1 MMIMPDEEKLSSYL
15 NKSKLISNA
24 NYEKKIRMAILG
36 GFTLNG
42 LEETMRVKC
51 DEKKI
56 QCTTYVSGYNQ
67 YNQEILDEKSQ
78 LYKFVPDITFLIID
92 SRNVFGELFFN
103 PYSISAEE
111 RKRFIQNKSDE
122 IINLAKTLVKKSNSK
137 LILSNFSIPSYS
149 PIGINETQE
158 EFGLHDMIRSLN
170 QNIKIGLRLES
181 KIFIYDLNSFV
192 TKFGENN
199 VFNYKQFFYGDIRI
213 SLDYIPH
220 LAQELVGYIMAVLGL
235 IKKCIV
241 LDLDNTLWG
250 GIIGED
256 GFEGIKLGDD
266 PIGRSYVE
274 FQYNLLALNQRGI
287 LLAINSKNNFD
298 DAIQVIKEHPNM
310 ILKEDNFACVRIN
323 WNDKVANMKEIS
335 SELNIGLDSMVF
347 IDDDPV
353 NIEYVR
359 SNLPEI
365 ESIQMSAD
373 DCHNNSKH
381 LKSMSAL
388 FPVLKITDED
398 KARNKM
404 YLAQKKR
411 TEFKTQVGNLE
422 DFLKQLDI
430 SVNIKIADDFTI
442 PRISQ
447 LTLKTNQFN
456 LTTRRYQEEDIRKF
470 SQDSEKIV
478 GCAQIEDKF
487 GDNGITGAYIINKD
501 NELQWT
507 IDTFLLS
514 CRVIGRGVEDGI
526 LSHIIEKA
534 RRDGISQ
541 VRGEY
546 IKTKKNQPAEIFFA
560 DFGFKK
566 EGDFWIFDTKDQFKK
581 PEHLVIS

>member
-1 MMIMPDEEKLSSYL
+1 MSDEEKLSSYL
-15 NKSKLISNA
+15 SKSKLISNSR
-24 NYEKKIRMAILG
+24 YEKKIRIAILG

-78 LYKFVPDITFLIID
+78 LYKFSPDITFLIID
-92 SRNVFGELFFN
+92 SRSVFGELLLN
-103 PYSISAEE
+103 PYSLSADE
-111 RKRFIQNKSDE
+111 RKQFVQNKSDE
-122 IINLAKTLVKKSNSK
+122 IINFAKMLVKKSNSK
-137 LILSNFSIPSYS
+137 LILSNFNIPSYS
-149 PIGINETQE
+149 PIGINETDE
-158 EFGLHDMIRSLN
+158 EFGLHDMVRSLN
-170 QNIKIGLRLES
+170 QNIKIGLRLEPEV
-181 KIFIYDLNSFV
+181 FIYDLNSFV
-192 TKFGENN
+192 SKFGENN

-213 SLDYIPH
+213 SLDHIPY
-220 LAQELVGYIMAVLGL
+220 LAQELMGYVTAVLGL
-235 IKKCIV
+235 TKKCIV
-241 LDLDNTLWG
+241 LDLDNTIWG
-250 GIIGED
+250 GVVGED

-266 PIGRSYVE
+266 PIGRAYVE

-298 DAIQVIKEHPNM
+298 DAIQIIKEHPNM

-323 WNDKVANMKEIS
+323 WNDKVTNMKEIS
-335 SELNIGLDSMVF
+335 DELNIGLDSMVF
-347 IDDDPV
+347 VDDDPV
-353 NIEYVR
+353 NIEYMR
-359 SNLPEI
+359 SSLSEVV
-365 ESIQMSAD
+365 SVQMSAD
-373 DCHNNSKH
+373 NCHNNSSN
-381 LKSMSAL
+381 LKSMSTI
-388 FPVLKITDED
+388 FDVLKITDED

-404 YLAQKKR
+404 YLEQRKR
-411 TEFKTQVGNLE
+411 TQFKTQVGNLE
-422 DFLKQLDI
+422 DFLKQLNI
-430 SVNIKIADDFTI
+430 SVNIKKVDDFTI

-470 SQDSEKIV
+470 SKDTKKIV

-501 NELQWT
+501 NEQQWT

-514 CRVIGRGVEDGI
+514 CRVLGRGVEDGV
-526 LSHIIEKA
+526 LSHIIEQA
-534 RRDGISQ
+534 RRGGISK

-546 IKTKKNQPAEIFFA
+546 IKTAKNQPAENFFA

-566 EGDFWIFDTKDQFKK
+566 EGSFWIFNTKDQFKK
-581 PEHLVIS
+581 PKHLVVS

>member
-1 MMIMPDEEKLSSYL
+1 MSEEEKLSSYL
-15 NKSKLISNA
+15 SKSKLISNS
-24 NYEKKIRMAILG
+24 NYEKKIRIAILG

-56 QCTTYVSGYNQ
+56 QCTTFVSGYNQ

-78 LYKFVPDITFLIID
+78 LYKFSPDITFLIID
-92 SRNVFGELFFN
+92 SRNALGEFFLN

-111 RKRFIQNKSDE
+111 RKRFVEDKSNE
-122 IINLAKTLVKKSNSK
+122 IINLAKELVKKSKSK
-137 LILSNFSIPSYS
+137 LVISNFSVLSYS
-149 PIGINETQE
+149 PIGINEIKE

-170 QNIKIGLRLES
+170 QNIKIGLRLEPE
-181 KIFIYDLNSFV
+181 IFIYDLNSFV

-213 SLDYIPH
+213 SLHCIPY
-220 LAQELVGYIMAVLGL
+220 LAEELIGYVTAVLGL
-235 IKKCIV
+235 SKKCLV

-256 GFEGIKLGDD
+256 GIEGIKLGDD
-266 PIGRSYVE
+266 PVGRSYVE
-274 FQYNLLALNQRGI
+274 FQHNLLALNQRGI

-298 DAIQVIKEHPNM
+298 DAIQVINEHPNM
-310 ILKEDNFACVRIN
+310 VLKQDNFACVRIN

-335 SELNIGLDSMVF
+335 DELNIGLDSMVF
-347 IDDDPV
+347 VDDDPV
-353 NIEYVR
+353 NIEYVS

-365 ESIQMSAD
+365 SSIHMSAEQ
-373 DCHNNSKH
+373 CHNNSR
-381 LKSMSAL
+381 SIRSISS
-388 FPVLKITDED
+388 FFNVLKITDED
-398 KARNKM
+398 KTRNKM
-404 YLAQKKR
+404 YLEQRKR
-411 TEFKTQVGNLE
+411 SELKTQAGNLDE
-422 DFLKQLDI
+422 FLKQMGI
-430 SVNIKIADDFTI
+430 SVHIKNADDFTI

-470 SQDSEKIV
+470 LQNSEKIV
-478 GCAQIEDKF
+478 GCAQIQDKF

-501 NELQWT
+501 NEQQWT

-514 CRVIGRGVEDGI
+514 CRVIGRGIEDGV
-526 LSHIIEKA
+526 LCHIIEKA
-534 RRDGISQ
+534 RKDGISQ

-546 IKTKKNQPAEIFFA
+546 IKTKKNQPAENFFEN
-560 DFGFKK
+560 FGFKK
-566 EGDFWIFDTKDQFKK
+566 EGDFWIFDTKNQFKR

>member
-1 MMIMPDEEKLSSYL
+1 MPDEEKLSSYL
-15 NKSKLISNA
+15 SKSKLISNS
-24 NYEKKIRMAILG
+24 NYAKKIRIAVLG

-67 YNQEILDEKSQ
+67 YNQEIIDEKSQ
-78 LYKFVPDITFLIID
+78 LYKFSPDITFLIID
-92 SRNVFGELFFN
+92 CRNVFGELFLN
-103 PYSISAEE
+103 PYSLSAEE
-111 RKRFIQNKSDE
+111 RKQFVQTKSDE

-137 LILSNFSIPSYS
+137 LIISNFSIPSYS
-149 PIGINETQE
+149 PIGINETRE
-158 EFGLHDMIRSLN
+158 EFGLHDMVRSLN
-170 QNIKIGLRLES
+170 QNIKIGLRLEPE
-181 KIFIYDLNSFV
+181 IFIYDLNSFV
-192 TKFGENN
+192 SKFGEHN

-213 SLDYIPH
+213 SLDYIPY
-220 LAQELVGYIMAVLGL
+220 LAQELMGYVTAVLGL

-256 GFEGIKLGDD
+256 GFDGIKLGDD
-266 PIGRSYVE
+266 PIGRAYVE
-274 FQYNLLALNQRGI
+274 FQNNLLALNQRGV

-298 DAIQVIKEHPNM
+298 EVIQVIKEHPNM

-323 WNDKVANMKEIS
+323 WNDKLANMKEIS
-335 SELNIGLDSMVF
+335 DELNIGLDSMVF
-347 IDDDPV
+347 VDDDPI

-359 SNLPEI
+359 SNLPEVV
-365 ESIQMSAD
+365 SIQMPAD
-373 DCHNNSKH
+373 NCHNNASN
-381 LKSMSAL
+381 LKSMTAI
-388 FPVLKITDED
+388 FDMLKLTDED
-398 KARNKM
+398 KARNTM
-404 YLAQKKR
+404 YLEQRKR
-411 TEFKTQVGNLE
+411 AEFKTQVGNLE
-422 DFLKQLDI
+422 NFLKQMNI
-430 SVNIKIADDFTI
+430 SVNIKNADDFTI

-470 SQDSEKIV
+470 SQDSKKIV
-478 GCAQIEDKF
+478 ECAQIKDKF
-487 GDNGITGAYIINKD
+487 GDNGITAAYIVNKD
-501 NELQWT
+501 NEQQWT

-534 RRDGISQ
+534 RKDGISQ

-546 IKTKKNQPAEIFFA
+546 IKTEKNQPAENLFV

-566 EGDFWIFDTKDQFKK
+566 EGDFWIFDTNDQFKK
-581 PEHLVIS
+581 PKHLVIS

>member
-1 MMIMPDEEKLSSYL
+1 MPSEEKLSSYL
-15 NKSKLISNA
+15 NKSKLISNS
-24 NYEKKIRMAILG
+24 NYAKKIRIAILG

-67 YNQEILDEKSQ
+67 YNQEIIDEKSQ
-78 LYKFVPDITFLIID
+78 LYKFSPDITFLIID
-92 SRNVFGELFFN
+92 CRNVFGELFLN

-111 RKRFIQNKSDE
+111 RKQFVQTKSDE

-137 LILSNFSIPSYS
+137 LIISNFSIPSYS
-149 PIGINETQE
+149 PIGINETRE
-158 EFGLHDMIRSLN
+158 EFGLHDMVRSLN
-170 QNIKIGLRLES
+170 QNIKIGLRLEPE
-181 KIFIYDLNSFV
+181 IFIYDLNSFV
-192 TKFGENN
+192 SKFGEHN

-213 SLDYIPH
+213 SLDYIPY
-220 LAQELVGYIMAVLGL
+220 LAQELMGYVTAVLGL

-250 GIIGED
+250 GIVGED

-266 PIGRSYVE
+266 PIGRAYVE
-274 FQYNLLALNQRGI
+274 FQYNLQALNQRGI

-335 SELNIGLDSMVF
+335 DELNIGLDSMVF
-347 IDDDPV
+347 VDDDPV
-353 NIEYVR
+353 NIEYVK
-359 SNLPEI
+359 SNIPEVV
-365 ESIQMSAD
+365 SIQMPAD
-373 DCHNNSKH
+373 NCHNNSSH
-381 LKSMSAL
+381 LKSIASL
-388 FPVLKITDED
+388 FHVLKITDED

-404 YLAQKKR
+404 YLEQKKR

-422 DFLKQLDI
+422 NFLKQLNI
-430 SVNIKIADDFTI
+430 SVDIKIADDFTI

-456 LTTRRYQEEDIRKF
+456 LTTRRYQEADIRKF
-470 SQDSEKIV
+470 SQDSKKIV
-478 GCAQIEDKF
+478 GCVQIKDKF
-487 GDNGITGAYIINKD
+487 GDNGITGAYIVNKD
-501 NELQWT
+501 NEQQWT

-526 LSHIIEKA
+526 LANIIEKA

-546 IKTKKNQPAEIFFA
+546 IKTKKNQPAENFFA
-560 DFGFKK
+560 NFGFKK

>member
-1 MMIMPDEEKLSSYL
+1 MPDEEKLSSYL
-15 NKSKLISNA
+15 NKSKLISNS
-24 NYEKKIRMAILG
+24 NYEQKIRIAILG

-122 IINLAKTLVKKSNSK
+122 IINLVKTLVKKSNSK

-149 PIGINETQE
+149 PIGINETKE
-158 EFGLHDMIRSLN
+158 EFGLHDMVRNLN
-170 QNIKIGLRLES
+170 QNIKIGLRSEPE
-181 KIFIYDLNSFV
+181 IFIYDLNSFV
-192 TKFGENN
+192 SKFGENN

-213 SLDYIPH
+213 SLDYIPY
-220 LAQELVGYIMAVLGL
+220 LAQELMGYVTAVLGL

-250 GIIGED
+250 GIVGED

-266 PIGRSYVE
+266 PIGRAYVE
-274 FQYNLLALNQRGI
+274 FQYNLQALNQRGI

-335 SELNIGLDSMVF
+335 DELNIGLDSMVF
-347 IDDDPV
+347 VDDDPV

-359 SNLPEI
+359 SNIPEVV
-365 ESIQMSAD
+365 SIQMPAD
-373 DCHNNSKH
+373 NCHNNSSH
-381 LKSMSAL
+381 LKSIASL
-388 FPVLKITDED
+388 FHVLKITDED

-404 YLAQKKR
+404 YLEQKKR

-422 DFLKQLDI
+422 NFLKQLNI
-430 SVNIKIADDFTI
+430 SVDIKIADDFTI

-456 LTTRRYQEEDIRKF
+456 LTTRRYQEADIRKF
-470 SQDSEKIV
+470 SQDSKKIV
-478 GCAQIEDKF
+478 GCVQIKDKF
-487 GDNGITGAYIINKD
+487 GDNGITGAYIVNKD
-501 NELQWT
+501 NEQQWS

-526 LSHIIEKA
+526 LANIIEKA

-546 IKTKKNQPAEIFFA
+546 IKTKKNQPAENFFA

>member
-1 MMIMPDEEKLSSYL
+1 MPDEEKLSSYL
-15 NKSKLISNA
+15 SKSKLISNS
-24 NYEKKIRMAILG
+24 NYAKKIRISILG

-78 LYKFVPDITFLIID
+78 LYKFSPDITFLIID
-92 SRNVFGELFFN
+92 SRNVFGELFLN
-103 PYSISAEE
+103 PYSISVEE

-122 IINLAKTLVKKSNSK
+122 IINLAKTLVKKSKSK
-137 LILSNFSIPSYS
+137 LILSNFSMPSYS
-149 PIGINETQE
+149 PIGINETRE
-158 EFGLHDMIRSLN
+158 EFGLYDMVGNLN
-170 QNIKIGLRLES
+170 QNIKIGLRLEPE
-181 KIFIYDLNSFV
+181 IFIYDLNSFV

-199 VFNYKQFFYGDIRI
+199 VFDYKQFFYGDIRI
-213 SLDYIPH
+213 SLDYIPY
-220 LAQELVGYIMAVLGL
+220 LAQELMGYIIAVLGL
-235 IKKCIV
+235 VKKCIV

-250 GIIGED
+250 GIVGED
-256 GFEGIKLGDD
+256 GFDGIKLGDD
-266 PIGRSYVE
+266 PIGRAYVE
-274 FQYNLLALNQRGI
+274 FQYNLLALNQRGV

-298 DAIQVIKEHPNM
+298 DAIHVIKEHPNM

-323 WNDKVANMKEIS
+323 WNDKVVNMKEIS
-335 SELNIGLDSMVF
+335 DELNIGLDSMVF
-347 IDDDPV
+347 VDDDPI

-359 SNLPEI
+359 SNLPEVV
-365 ESIQMSAD
+365 SIQMPAD
-373 DCHNNSKH
+373 NCHNNASH
-381 LKSMSAL
+381 LKSMTAL
-388 FPVLKITDED
+388 FDMLKLTDED

-404 YLAQKKR
+404 YLEQSKR
-411 TEFKTQVGNLE
+411 AEFKTQVGNLE
-422 DFLKQLDI
+422 NFLKQMNI
-430 SVNIKIADDFTI
+430 SVNIKNADDFTI

-470 SQDSEKIV
+470 SQDSKKIV
-478 GCAQIEDKF
+478 ECAQIEDKF
-487 GDNGITGAYIINKD
+487 GDNGITAAYIVNKD
-501 NELQWT
+501 NEQQWT
-507 IDTFLLS
+507 IDTLLLS

-534 RRDGISQ
+534 RKDGISQ

-546 IKTKKNQPAEIFFA
+546 IKTEKNQPAENLFA

-566 EGDFWIFDTKDQFKK
+566 EGDFWIFDTNDQFKK
-581 PEHLVIS
+581 PKHLVIS

>member
-1 MMIMPDEEKLSSYL
+1 MPDEEKLSSYL
-15 NKSKLISNA
+15 SKSKLISNS
-24 NYEKKIRMAILG
+24 NYAKKIRISILG

-78 LYKFVPDITFLIID
+78 LYKFSPDITFLIID
-92 SRNVFGELFFN
+92 SRNVFGELFLN
-103 PYSISAEE
+103 PYSISVEE

-122 IINLAKTLVKKSNSK
+122 IINLAKTLVKKSKSK
-137 LILSNFSIPSYS
+137 LILSNFSMPSYS
-149 PIGINETQE
+149 PIGINETRE
-158 EFGLHDMIRSLN
+158 EFGLYDMVGNLN
-170 QNIKIGLRLES
+170 QNIKIGLRLEPE
-181 KIFIYDLNSFV
+181 IFIYDLNSFV

-199 VFNYKQFFYGDIRI
+199 VFDYKQFFYGDIRI
-213 SLDYIPH
+213 SLDYIPY
-220 LAQELVGYIMAVLGL
+220 LAQELMGYITAVLGL
-235 IKKCIV
+235 VKKCIV

-250 GIIGED
+250 GIVGED
-256 GFEGIKLGDD
+256 GFDGIKLGDD
-266 PIGRSYVE
+266 PIGRAYVE

-298 DAIQVIKEHPNM
+298 DAIQVIKEHTNM

-323 WNDKVANMKEIS
+323 WNDKVVNMKEIS
-335 SELNIGLDSMVF
+335 DELNIGLDSMVF
-347 IDDDPV
+347 VDDDPV

-359 SNLPEI
+359 SNLPEVA
-365 ESIQMSAD
+365 SIQMPAD
-373 DCHNNSKH
+373 NCHNNARH
-381 LKSMSAL
+381 LKSITAL
-388 FPVLKITDED
+388 FDMLKLTDED
-398 KARNKM
+398 KARNRM
-404 YLAQKKR
+404 YLEQRKR
-411 TEFKTQVGNLE
+411 VEFKTHVGNLE
-422 DFLKQLDI
+422 NFLKQMNI
-430 SVNIKIADDFTI
+430 SVNIKNADDFTI

-470 SQDSEKIV
+470 SQDSKKIV
-478 GCAQIEDKF
+478 ECAQIEDKF
-487 GDNGITGAYIINKD
+487 GDNGITAAYIVNKD
-501 NELQWT
+501 NEQQWT

-534 RRDGISQ
+534 RKDGISQ

-546 IKTKKNQPAEIFFA
+546 IKTEKNQPAENLFA

-566 EGDFWIFDTKDQFKK
+566 EGNFWIFDTNDQFKK
-581 PEHLVIS
+581 PKHLVIS

>member
-1 MMIMPDEEKLSSYL
+1 MSDEEKLFAYI
-15 NKSKLISNA
+15 NKSKLIPNSNS
-24 NYEKKIRMAILG
+24 EKKIRIAILG

-78 LYKFVPDITFLIID
+78 LYKFSPDITFLIID
-92 SRNVFGELFFN
+92 SRNVFGELFLN
-103 PYSISAEE
+103 PYSISVEE

-122 IINLAKTLVKKSNSK
+122 IINLAKTLVKKSKSK
-137 LILSNFSIPSYS
+137 LILSNFSMPSYS
-149 PIGINETQE
+149 PIGINETRE
-158 EFGLHDMIRSLN
+158 EFGLYDMVGNLN
-170 QNIKIGLRLES
+170 QNIKIGLRLEPE
-181 KIFIYDLNSFV
+181 IFIYDLNSFV

-199 VFNYKQFFYGDIRI
+199 VFDYKQFFYGDIRI
-213 SLDYIPH
+213 SLDYIPY
-220 LAQELVGYIMAVLGL
+220 LAQELMGYIIAVLGL
-235 IKKCIV
+235 VKKCIV

-250 GIIGED
+250 GIVGED
-256 GFEGIKLGDD
+256 GFDGIKLGDD
-266 PIGRSYVE
+266 PIGRAYVE
-274 FQYNLLALNQRGI
+274 FQYNLLALNQRGV

-298 DAIQVIKEHPNM
+298 DAIHVIKEHPNM

-335 SELNIGLDSMVF
+335 DELNIGLDSMVF
-347 IDDDPV
+347 VDDDPV

-359 SNLPEI
+359 SNLPEVA
-365 ESIQMSAD
+365 SIQMPAD
-373 DCHNNSKH
+373 NCHNNASN
-381 LKSMSAL
+381 LKSMTAL
-388 FPVLKITDED
+388 FDMLKLTDED

-404 YLAQKKR
+404 YLEQSKR
-411 TEFKTQVGNLE
+411 AEFKTQVGNLE
-422 DFLKQLDI
+422 NFLKQMNI
-430 SVNIKIADDFTI
+430 SVNIKNADDFTI

-470 SQDSEKIV
+470 SQDSKKIV
-478 GCAQIEDKF
+478 ECAQIEDKF
-487 GDNGITGAYIINKD
+487 GDNGITAAYIVNKD
-501 NELQWT
+501 NEQQWT
-507 IDTFLLS
+507 IDTLLLS

-534 RRDGISQ
+534 RKDGISQ

-546 IKTKKNQPAEIFFA
+546 IKTEKNQPAENLFA

-566 EGDFWIFDTKDQFKK
+566 EGNFWIFDTNDQFKK
-581 PEHLVIS
+581 PKHLVIS

>member
-1 MMIMPDEEKLSSYL
+1 MPSEEKLSSYL
-15 NKSKLISNA
+15 NKSKLVSNS
-24 NYEKKIRMAILG
+24 NYAKKIRIAILG

-78 LYKFVPDITFLIID
+78 LYKFSPDITFLVID
-92 SRNVFGELFFN
+92 CRNVFGELFLN
-103 PYSISAEE
+103 PYSLSAEE
-111 RKRFIQNKSDE
+111 RKQFVQTKSDE

-137 LILSNFSIPSYS
+137 LIISNFSIPSYS
-149 PIGINETQE
+149 PIGINETRE
-158 EFGLHDMIRSLN
+158 EFGLHDMVRSLN
-170 QNIKIGLRLES
+170 QNIKIGLRLEPE
-181 KIFIYDLNSFV
+181 IFIYDLNSFV
-192 TKFGENN
+192 SKFGEHN

-213 SLDYIPH
+213 SLDYIPY
-220 LAQELVGYIMAVLGL
+220 LAQELMGYVTAVLGL

-256 GFEGIKLGDD
+256 GFDGIKLGDD
-266 PIGRSYVE
+266 PIGRAYVE
-274 FQYNLLALNQRGI
+274 FQNNLLALNQRGV

-298 DAIQVIKEHPNM
+298 EAIQVIKEHPNM

-335 SELNIGLDSMVF
+335 DELNIGLDSMVF
-347 IDDDPV
+347 VDDDPI

-359 SNLPEI
+359 SNLPEVA
-365 ESIQMSAD
+365 SIQMPAD
-373 DCHNNSKH
+373 NCHNNASN
-381 LKSMSAL
+381 LKSMTAI
-388 FPVLKITDED
+388 FDMLKLTDED
-398 KARNKM
+398 KARNTM
-404 YLAQKKR
+404 YLEQRKR
-411 TEFKTQVGNLE
+411 AEFKTQVGNLE
-422 DFLKQLDI
+422 NFLNQMNI
-430 SVNIKIADDFTI
+430 SVNIKNADDFTI

-470 SQDSEKIV
+470 SQDSKKIV
-478 GCAQIEDKF
+478 ECAQIKDKF
-487 GDNGITGAYIINKD
+487 GDNGITAAYIVNKD
-501 NELQWT
+501 NEQQWT

-534 RRDGISQ
+534 RKDGISQ

-546 IKTKKNQPAEIFFA
+546 IKTEKNQPAENLFA

-566 EGDFWIFDTKDQFKK
+566 EGDFWIFDTNDQFKK
-581 PEHLVIS
+581 PKHLVIS

>member
-1 MMIMPDEEKLSSYL
+1 MPDEEKLSSYL
-15 NKSKLISNA
+15 NKSKLISNS
-24 NYEKKIRMAILG
+24 NYTKKIRIAILG

-78 LYKFVPDITFLIID
+78 LYKFSPDITFLIID
-92 SRNVFGELFFN
+92 CRNIFGELFLN

-111 RKRFIQNKSDE
+111 RKRFVQTKSDE

-149 PIGINETQE
+149 PIGINETKE
-158 EFGLHDMIRSLN
+158 EFGLHDMVRSLN
-170 QNIKIGLRLES
+170 QNIKIGLKLEPE
-181 KIFIYDLNSFV
+181 IFIYDLNSFV
-192 TKFGENN
+192 SKFGEQNI
-199 VFNYKQFFYGDIRI
+199 FNYKQFFYGDIRI
-213 SLDYIPH
+213 SLDYIPY
-220 LAQELVGYIMAVLGL
+220 LAQELIGYVTAVLGL

-250 GIIGED
+250 GIVGED
-256 GFEGIKLGDD
+256 GFEGIKLNDD
-266 PIGRSYVE
+266 PIGRAYVE
-274 FQYNLLALNQRGI
+274 FQYSLLALNQRGI

-298 DAIQVIKEHPNM
+298 EAIQVIKEHPNM

-335 SELNIGLDSMVF
+335 DELNIGLDSMVF
-347 IDDDPV
+347 VDDDPV
-353 NIEYVR
+353 NIEYMR
-359 SNLPEI
+359 SNLPEV
-365 ESIQMSAD
+365 ESIHMPAD
-373 DCHNNSKH
+373 NCHDNTSH
-381 LKSMSAL
+381 LKSITAL
-388 FPVLKITDED
+388 FDMLKLTDED
-398 KARNKM
+398 KARNQM
-404 YLAQKKR
+404 YLEQRKR
-411 TEFKTQVGNLE
+411 AEFKTQVGNLE
-422 DFLKQLDI
+422 NFLKQMNI
-430 SVNIKIADDFTI
+430 SVNIKNADDFTI

-470 SQDSEKIV
+470 SQDSKKIV
-478 GCAQIEDKF
+478 ECAQIEDKF
-487 GDNGITGAYIINKD
+487 GDNGITAAYIVNKD
-501 NELQWT
+501 NEQQWT

-534 RRDGISQ
+534 RKGGISQ

-546 IKTKKNQPAEIFFA
+546 IKTEKNQPAENLFA

-566 EGDFWIFDTKDQFKK
+566 EGDFWIFDTNDQFKK
-581 PEHLVIS
+581 PKHLLIS

>member
-1 MMIMPDEEKLSSYL
+1 MSEEEKLSSYL
-15 NKSKLISNA
+15 SKSKLISNS
-24 NYEKKIRMAILG
+24 NYEKKIRIAILG

-56 QCTTYVSGYNQ
+56 QCTTFVSGYNQ

-78 LYKFVPDITFLIID
+78 LYKFSPDITFLIID
-92 SRNVFGELFFN
+92 SRNTLGEFFLN

-111 RKRFIQNKSDE
+111 RKRFVEDKSNE
-122 IINLAKTLVKKSNSK
+122 IINLAKELVKKSKSK
-137 LILSNFSIPSYS
+137 LVISNFNIPSYS
-149 PIGINETQE
+149 PIGINEIKE

-170 QNIKIGLRLES
+170 QNIKIGLRLEPE
-181 KIFIYDLNSFV
+181 IFIYDLNSFV

-213 SLDYIPH
+213 SLHCIPY
-220 LAQELVGYIMAVLGL
+220 LAEELIGYVTAVLGL
-235 IKKCIV
+235 SKKCLV

-256 GFEGIKLGDD
+256 GIEGIKLGDD
-266 PIGRSYVE
+266 PVGRSYVE
-274 FQYNLLALNQRGI
+274 FQHNLLALNQRGI

-298 DAIQVIKEHPNM
+298 DAIQVINEHPNM
-310 ILKEDNFACVRIN
+310 VLKQDNFACVRIN
-323 WNDKVANMKEIS
+323 WNDKVKNMKEIS
-335 SELNIGLDSMVF
+335 DELNIGLDSMVF
-347 IDDDPV
+347 VDDDPV
-353 NIEYVR
+353 NIEYVN

-365 ESIQMSAD
+365 LSIHMPAD
-373 DCHNNSKH
+373 NCHDNSRH
-381 LKSMSAL
+381 LKLISPL
-388 FPVLKITDED
+388 FNVLKITDED
-398 KARNKM
+398 KARNRM
-404 YLAQKKR
+404 YLEQRKR
-411 TEFKTQVGNLE
+411 TELKTQVGNLDE
-422 DFLKQLDI
+422 FLKQLNI
-430 SVNIKIADDFTI
+430 SVEIKNADDFTI

-470 SQDSEKIV
+470 AQGSEKIV
-478 GCAQIEDKF
+478 GCAQIQDKF

-501 NELQWT
+501 NEQQWT

-514 CRVIGRGVEDGI
+514 CRVIGRGIEDGV
-526 LSHIIEKA
+526 LCHIIEKA
-534 RRDGISQ
+534 RKDGISQ

-546 IKTKKNQPAEIFFA
+546 IKTKKNQPAENFFEN
-560 DFGFKK
+560 FGFKK
-566 EGDFWIFDTKDQFKK
+566 EGDFWIFDTKNQFKR

>member
-1 MMIMPDEEKLSSYL
+1 MPDEEKLSSYL
-15 NKSKLISNA
+15 SKSKLISNS
-24 NYEKKIRMAILG
+24 NYAKKIRIAILG

-78 LYKFVPDITFLIID
+78 LYKFSPDITFLVID
-92 SRNVFGELFFN
+92 CRNVFGELFLN
-103 PYSISAEE
+103 PYSLSAEE
-111 RKRFIQNKSDE
+111 RKQFVQTKSDE

-149 PIGINETQE
+149 PIGINETRE
-158 EFGLHDMIRSLN
+158 EFGLHDMVRSLN
-170 QNIKIGLRLES
+170 QNIKIGLRLEP

-192 TKFGENN
+192 SKFGEHN

-213 SLDYIPH
+213 SLDYIPY
-220 LAQELVGYIMAVLGL
+220 LAQELIGYVTAILGL

-256 GFEGIKLGDD
+256 GFEGIKLSDD
-266 PIGRSYVE
+266 PIGRAYVE

-298 DAIQVIKEHPNM
+298 EAIQVIKEHPNM

-335 SELNIGLDSMVF
+335 DELNIGLDSMVF
-347 IDDDPV
+347 VDDDPV

-359 SNLPEI
+359 SNLPEVA
-365 ESIQMSAD
+365 SIQMPAD
-373 DCHNNSKH
+373 NCHNNASN
-381 LKSMSAL
+381 LKSMIAI
-388 FPVLKITDED
+388 FDVLKLTDED
-398 KARNKM
+398 KARNTM
-404 YLAQKKR
+404 YLEQRKR
-411 TEFKTQVGNLE
+411 AEFKTQVGNLE
-422 DFLKQLDI
+422 NFLNQMNI
-430 SVNIKIADDFTI
+430 SVNIKNADDFTI

-470 SQDSEKIV
+470 SQDSKKIV
-478 GCAQIEDKF
+478 ECAQIEDKF
-487 GDNGITGAYIINKD
+487 GDNGITAAYIVNKD
-501 NELQWT
+501 NEQQWT

-534 RRDGISQ
+534 RKDGISQ

-546 IKTKKNQPAEIFFA
+546 IKTEKNQPAENLFV

-566 EGDFWIFDTKDQFKK
+566 EGDLWIFNTNDQFKR